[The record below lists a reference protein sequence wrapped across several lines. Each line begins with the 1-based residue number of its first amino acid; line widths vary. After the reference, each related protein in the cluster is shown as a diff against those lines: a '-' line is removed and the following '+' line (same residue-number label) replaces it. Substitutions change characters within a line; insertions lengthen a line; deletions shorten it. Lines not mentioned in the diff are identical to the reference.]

1 MSRIFNFGAGPAT
14 LPLEVLEEVRDEFL
28 DYPFDGKQMGMSI
41 IEMSHR
47 SKAYDAVNEQT
58 EADMKELL
66 GLGDDYQVLFMQGG
80 ATTQF
85 SMVPLNFLKAG
96 RTADYILTGTWSEKA
111 LAEAKKVGDTH
122 VAASGKDSNYAR
134 LPQPKE
140 IQLSENPVYIHL
152 TTNNTI
158 FGTQW
163 RDIAPLNLNPGKHL
177 LVADMSSDILSHPFK
192 ADDYGLIYA
201 GAQKNI
207 GPAGLTVVIM
217 RRELAEDPDPTLPI
231 MLQYK
236 TFTKHKSLYNT
247 PPVFAVYIMGKV
259 LKWIKKNGGL
269 AGMAAHN
276 EAKAKLIYDII
287 DSHPDFYKGHA
298 TPDSRSLMNIT
309 FRLPNEELEA
319 EFVKQAQAAG
329 MSGLKGHRSVG
340 GLRASIYNGMPKAGC
355 EALARFMLEFMNN
368 NA

>member
-28 DYPFDGKQMGMSI
+28 DYPFEGKGMGMSI
-41 IEMSHR
+41 VEMSHR
-47 SKAYDAVNEQT
+47 SKAYDAINDQT

-85 SMVPLNFLKAG
+85 SMVPLNFLKEG
-96 RTADYILTGTWSEKA
+96 HTADYILTGAWSEKA
-111 LAEAKKVGDTH
+111 LAEAKKVGNTH
-122 VAASGKDSNYAR
+122 VAASGKESNYSQ
-134 LPQPKE
+134 LPKPAE
-140 IQLSENPVYIHL
+140 IALSENPAYVHL
-152 TTNNTI
+152 TSNNPI

-163 RDIAPLNLNPGKHL
+163 RDIAPLKLNPAQNL
-177 LVADMSSDILSHPFK
+177 LVADMSSDILSYPFN
-192 ADDYGLIYA
+192 ASDYGIIYA

-217 RRELAEDPDPTLPI
+217 RTELAENPDPKLPI

-259 LKWIKKNGGL
+259 LKWIRKNGGL
-269 AGMAAHN
+269 AGMAASN
-276 EAKAKLIYDII
+276 EAKAGLIYDVI
-287 DSHPDFYKGHA
+287 DKYPDFYKGHA
-298 TPDSRSLMNIT
+298 APDSRSLMNIT
-309 FRLPNEELEA
+309 FRLPTEELEA
-319 EFVKQAQAAG
+319 EFVRQAQNAG

-340 GLRASIYNGMPKAGC
+340 GLRASVYNGMPHAGC
-355 EALARFMLEFMNN
+355 KALAEFMLEFMKK
-368 NA
+368 A

>member
-1 MSRIFNFGAGPAT
+1 MSRIFNFGAGPAV
-14 LPLEVLEEVRDEFL
+14 LPQEVLEEVRDEFL
-28 DYPFDGKQMGMSI
+28 EYPFEGKSMGMSI

-47 SKAYDAVNEQT
+47 SKAYDAINEQT

-66 GLGDDYQVLFMQGG
+66 GLKSGYRVLFMQGG

-85 SMVPLNFLKAG
+85 SMVPMNFLKEG
-96 RTADYILTGTWSEKA
+96 RTADYILTGAWSEKA
-111 LAEAKKVGDTH
+111 LAEAKKVGNTH
-122 VAASGKDSNYAR
+122 VAASGKESNYSR
-134 LPQPKE
+134 LPKASD
-140 IQLSENPVYIHL
+140 IRLSANPAYVHL
-152 TTNNTI
+152 TSNNTI

-163 RDIAPLNLNPGKHL
+163 RDITGLGLNPGKNL
-177 LVADMSSDILSHPFK
+177 LVSDMSSDILSYPFK

-217 RRELAEDPDPTLPI
+217 REELADNSDPSLPI
-231 MLQYK
+231 MLQYQ
-236 TFTKHKSLYNT
+236 TYTKHNSLYNT

-269 AGMAAHN
+269 AGMATHN
-276 EAKAKLIYDII
+276 EAKAKLIYDVI
-287 DSHPDFYKGHA
+287 DQHPDFFKGHA

-309 FRLPNEELEA
+309 FRLPSEELEA
-319 EFVKQAQAAG
+319 EFVKQAQAAE
-329 MSGLKGHRSVG
+329 MFGLKGHRSVG

-355 EALARFMLEFMNN
+355 ETLARFMLEFMKK
-368 NA
+368 A